1 MEQLYVCPKFDPVS
15 PEDYR
20 PLTLLDADYKLL
32 TRIIAHRLRPW
43 MEDIL
48 HQNQYS
54 GRPRHTIFEVTA
66 TVRDIIAY
74 TEETNRHAY

>member
-1 MEQLYVCPKFDPVS
+1 MLSVINHMYMEGMVSDAQKHEQFMSAKKVDPVS

-20 PLTLLDADYKLL
+20 PLVLLNADYKLL

-48 HQNQYS
+48 HQNQYC
-54 GRPRHTIFEVTA
+54 GRP
-66 TVRDIIAY
+66 
-74 TEETNRHAY
+74 